1 MLPDQVDLLRAALAG
16 RYRIERELG
25 QGGMAVVFLAEDLKH
40 RRRVAVKV
48 LRPELARSIGSGR
61 FFREIEIAAQLS
73 HPHIVPLFDSGEA
86 GSFLYFVMP
95 FIEGETLRDRLTREK
110 QLPVDDALRITRG
123 VADALGYAHGL
134 GIVHRDIKPENIL
147 LQAGHPV
154 VSDFG
159 IASALQAATRDK
171 LTDPGFAVGTPEY
184 MSPEQSVGES
194 VDARSDVYSL
204 GCALYEMLAGNP
216 PFTGATAQA
225 IQARKILD
233 TVPRL
238 RTVRELVPEGV
249 EQAIRTALAKAPADR
264 YASAADFVAA
274 LDRPAVTRAPARSVA
289 VLPFL
294 SLSGDPEN
302 EYFADGITED
312 VIAQLSKIR
321 SLKVISRTSVMMFK
335 KREHSLK
342 EIGAMLSAAT
352 LLEGSVRRAGDRVR
366 IVAQLIDAE
375 TDRHLW
381 AETYD
386 RQLTDIFAIQS
397 DVALQIASALRAEL
411 SPDEERRI
419 HREPTRDVQAYQ
431 LYLQG
436 RHWFVSHTAEGLRNA
451 IEYFER
457 ATQRDPGYA
466 LAYADLAQA
475 YTELALASGGGIFQ
489 PDQAFSLAR
498 EAVSK
503 ALALDSAL
511 GEAHCMLGFL
521 MFVRDFN
528 WIGAEAEFRRALELN
543 PGSADAYD
551 LYGRMLAALGRHDE
565 AIPLVAR
572 GQELDP
578 LSHRT
583 DLPSALLRAGR
594 YEEALAAVRHAV
606 DLDPEYGRA
615 RATLG
620 WVYLKLGRVEEGLAE
635 LEQGA
640 ALTTS
645 DTMFLAQLGE
655 AYGLHGRQEKAR
667 EVLRQ
672 LEERS
677 RGEYVTPYYFAYVH
691 TGLGEFDTA
700 IDRLEQA
707 LTERSGGLYGIKAS
721 FLFAPLRGHP
731 RFEALLAKLNL
742 AWQGDRAML
751 EDPPLTHWR

>member
-1 MLPDQVDLLRAALAG
+1 MRPDEFHLLTSALSG
-16 RYRIERELG
+16 RYRLERELG
-25 QGGMAVVFLAEDLKH
+25 RGGMAVVFLAEDLKH
-40 RRRVAVKV
+40 RRPVALKV
-48 LRPELARSIGSGR
+48 LRPELAQSIGSAR

-86 GSFLYFVMP
+86 AGFLYFVMP
-95 FIEGETLRDRLTREK
+95 YVEGETLRERLVREK
-110 QLPVDDALRITRG
+110 QLPLDDALRVARG
-123 VADALGYAHGL
+123 VADALAHAHRL

-159 IASALQAATRDK
+159 IASAVQAATKVKDK
-171 LTDPGFAVGTPEY
+171 LTDPGFAVGTPAY
-184 MSPEQSVGES
+184 MSPEQSVGDV

-204 GCALYEMLAGNP
+204 GCVLYEMLAGEP

-225 IQARKILD
+225 IQARKVVG

-238 RTVRELVPEGV
+238 RTVRESVPEGV
-249 EQAIRTALAKAPADR
+249 EQAIRTALARVPADR
-264 YASAADFVAA
+264 YASVAEFATA
-274 LDRPAVTRAPARSVA
+274 LASPEAFRAPARSVA

-335 KREHSLK
+335 RRDQSLR
-342 EIGAMLSAAT
+342 EIGALLSAAT
-352 LLEGSVRRAGDRVR
+352 LLEGSVRRVGDRVR

-397 DVALQIASALRAEL
+397 DVALQIAAALRAEL

-419 HREPTRDVQAYQ
+419 HREPTRDLQAYQ

-436 RHWFVSHTAEGLRNA
+436 RHWFVSHTADGLRNA
-451 IEYFER
+451 IEYFQR

-475 YTELALASGGGIFQ
+475 YTELALASGGGILQ

-528 WIGAEAEFRRALELN
+528 WTGAEAEFRRALELN

-551 LYGRMLAALGRHDE
+551 LFGRMLAALGRHDE

-594 YEEALAAVRHAV
+594 YEEALAAIRHAV
-606 DLDPEYGRA
+606 ELDPDYGRA

-620 WVYLKLGRVEEGLAE
+620 WVYLKLGRIEEGLAE

-645 DTMFLAQLGE
+645 DAMFLAQLGE
-655 AYGLHGRQEKAR
+655 AYGLYGRPDKAR
-667 EVLRQ
+667 EVLRR
-672 LEERS
+672 LEEWSAR
-677 RGEYVTPYYFAYVH
+677 EYVTPYYFAYVH
-691 TGLGEFDTA
+691 TGLGEYDRA

-707 LTERSGGLYGIKAS
+707 LAERSGGLYGIKAS

-731 RFEALLAKLNL
+731 RFEALLRRLNL
-742 AWQGDRAML
+742 A
-751 EDPPLTHWR
+751 

>member
-1 MLPDQVDLLRAALAG
+1 MQPAEVGLLRVALAG

-25 QGGMAVVFLAEDLKH
+25 QGGMAVVYLAEDLKH

-48 LRPELARSIGSGR
+48 LRPELAQSIGSSR
-61 FFREIEIAAQLS
+61 FLREIEIAAQLS
-73 HPHIVPLFDSGEA
+73 HPHILPLFDSGEA
-86 GSFLYFVMP
+86 ESLFFFVMP
-95 FIEGETLRDRLTREK
+95 FIEGETLRARLTRER
-110 QLPVDDALRITRG
+110 QLPLDDALRITRD
-123 VADALGYAHGL
+123 VADALAYAHRQ

-147 LQAGHPV
+147 LQAGHPIV
-154 VSDFG
+154 TDFG
-159 IASALQAATRDK
+159 IAAALQAAAGER
-171 LTDPGFAVGTPEY
+171 LTDPGFAVGTPTY
-184 MSPEQSVGES
+184 MSPEQSVGEA
-194 VDARSDVYSL
+194 VDSRSDLYSL
-204 GCALYEMLAGNP
+204 GCVLYEMLAGDP

-225 IQARKILD
+225 IQARKVMD

-238 RTVRELVPEGV
+238 RTVRASVPEGV
-249 EQAIRTALAKAPADR
+249 EQAIRKALAGVPADR
-264 YASAADFVAA
+264 YASVSEFAAA
-274 LDRPAVTRAPARSVA
+274 LASPEAFRAPARSVA

-294 SLSGDPEN
+294 SMSGDPEN

-335 KREHSLK
+335 KREQSLR

-397 DVALQIASALRAEL
+397 DVALQIAAALRAEL

-419 HREPTRDVQAYQ
+419 HREPTRDLQAYQ

-436 RHWFVSHTAEGLRNA
+436 RHWFVSHTADGLRNS
-451 IEYFER
+451 IDYFQR

-475 YTELALASGGGIFQ
+475 YTELALASGGGILQ

-503 ALALDSAL
+503 ALALDGAL

-528 WIGAEAEFRRALELN
+528 WTGAEAEFRRALELN

-551 LYGRMLAALGRHDE
+551 LFGRMLAAQGRHDE

-594 YEEALAAVRHAV
+594 YEEALAAIRHAV
-606 DLDPEYGRA
+606 ELDPEYGRA

-620 WVYLKLGRVEEGLAE
+620 WVYLKLGRIEEGLAE

-640 ALTTS
+640 ALTNS
-645 DTMFLAQLGE
+645 DAMFLAQLGE
-655 AYGLHGRQEKAR
+655 AYGLYGRPDKAR
-667 EVLRQ
+667 EVLRR
-672 LEERS
+672 LEEWAHR
-677 RGEYVTPYYFAYVH
+677 EYVTPYYFAYVH
-691 TGLGEFDTA
+691 TGLGEYDKA

-707 LTERSGGLYGIKAS
+707 LAERSGGLYGIKAS
-721 FLFAPLRGHP
+721 FLFEPLRGHP
-731 RFEALLAKLNL
+731 RFTALLKQLNL
-742 AWQGDRAML
+742 A
-751 EDPPLTHWR
+751 

>member
-1 MLPDQVDLLRAALAG
+1 MRPEDVKLLSAALAG

-25 QGGMAVVFLAEDLKH
+25 RGGMAVVYLAEDLKH
-40 RRRVAVKV
+40 RRRVAIKV
-48 LRPELARSIGSGR
+48 LRPEVARSIGSSR
-61 FFREIEIAAQLS
+61 FLREIEIAAQLS
-73 HPHIVPLFDSGEA
+73 HPHILPLFDSGEA
-86 GSFLYFVMP
+86 ESLFFFVMP
-95 FIEGETLRDRLTREK
+95 FIEGETLRARLTRET
-110 QLPVDDALRITRG
+110 QLPVDDALRITRD
-123 VADALGYAHGL
+123 VAGALAYAHRQ

-147 LQAGHPV
+147 LQAGHPIV
-154 VSDFG
+154 ADFG
-159 IASALQAATRDK
+159 IAAALQAAAGER
-171 LTDPGFAVGTPEY
+171 LTDPGFAVGTPTY
-184 MSPEQSVGES
+184 MSPEQSVGEA
-194 VDARSDVYSL
+194 VDSRSDLYSL
-204 GCALYEMLAGNP
+204 GCVLYEMLAGEP

-225 IQARKILD
+225 IQARKAVD
-233 TVPRL
+233 TMPRL
-238 RTVRELVPEGV
+238 RTVREQVPEAL
-249 EQAIRTALAKAPADR
+249 EQVIRKSLAKVPADR
-264 YASAADFVAA
+264 YRSAAEFAEA
-274 LDRPAVTRAPARSVA
+274 LSDRSMARVSARSVA

-302 EYFADGITED
+302 EFFADGITED

-335 KREHSLK
+335 KREQSLR

-352 LLEGSVRRAGDRVR
+352 LLEGSVRRVGDRVR

-397 DVALQIASALRAEL
+397 DVALQIAAALRAEL
-411 SPDEERRI
+411 SPEEESRI
-419 HREPTRDVQAYQ
+419 HREPTRDLQAYQ

-436 RHWFVSHTAEGLRNA
+436 RHWFVSHTADGLRNA
-451 IEYFER
+451 IEYFQR
-457 ATQRDPGYA
+457 AVQRDPGYA
-466 LAYADLAQA
+466 LAHADLAQA
-475 YTELALASGGGIFQ
+475 YTELALASGGGIMQ
-489 PDQAFSLAR
+489 PDKAFALAR
-498 EAVSK
+498 EAVSR

-521 MFVRDFN
+521 MFVRDFD

-551 LYGRMLAALGRHDE
+551 LYGRMLAAQGRHDE

-594 YEEALAAVRHAV
+594 YEEALAAVRHSV
-606 DLDPEYGRA
+606 DLDPQYGRA

-635 LEQGA
+635 LRQGA
-640 ALTTS
+640 ALTT
-645 DTMFLAQLGE
+645 DDAMFLAQLGE
-655 AYGLHGRQEKAR
+655 AYGLYGQPEKAR

-677 RGEYVTPYYFAYVH
+677 HREYVTPYYFAYVC
-691 TGLGEFDTA
+691 TGLGEHDRA
-700 IDRLEQA
+700 IDYLEQA
-707 LTERSGGLYGIKAS
+707 LAERSGGLYGIKAS

-731 RFEALLAKLNL
+731 RFEALLEQLNL
-742 AWQGDRAML
+742 A
-751 EDPPLTHWR
+751 